1 MPPLVDAVSA
11 LRQHLAGRYDIEREL
26 GVGGMATV
34 YLAHDVKHDRDVA
47 VKVLKPELGAVL
59 GAERFLSEIK
69 VTANLQHPNLL
80 PLFDS
85 GDADGLLYYV
95 MPYVQGE
102 TLRERLQREQ
112 QLPVDETIRLVTLMA
127 GALDFAHA
135 RGVVHRDLKPENI
148 LLQAGQPV
156 IADFGIALAV
166 AHAGGERVTQ
176 TGLSLGTPQYMSPE
190 QAAGDRAVDARSDQ
204 YSLASVT
211 YEMLTGEAPH
221 TGANAQVVIGRLMT
235 ETPRSI
241 RNVRPAVSAGVD
253 AAVQRALS
261 KSPADRF
268 STCGDFSRALGLGTT
283 PGTNS
288 PPTPRL
294 EHRSVI
300 AALAGAIVVATVA
313 GGFWWSA
320 RDSSPLLTIGRA
332 TQLTSDDGLEI
343 QPALS
348 PDGKLVAYSA
358 GNSSRM
364 RVFIRPAGGGRT
376 VPLSDDS
383 TSVETH
389 AQWSPNGDSL
399 LFLSRGGVFVSSAL
413 GGVSRAVV
421 EPSPGLVVTS
431 AMWSPDGTRIA
442 YARGDSLFVLKSRD
456 GKPILLATSSDLH
469 SCNWSPKDLWIAC
482 VSGNS
487 MNVTPGTAFAN
498 IAPSAIVLIP
508 TTGGEV
514 MRIAEPSAF
523 NQSPIWSADG
533 KRLYFISNRQGPRD
547 VYTVRVSGS
556 GRVQGEPTRLTTG
569 LGAISIS
576 MSRDGRRMVYAA
588 YSARANLWSQPI
600 PSGPPSSAESAIPIT
615 TGSQVIESVHV
626 SHDGHWLF
634 FDSNING
641 NADLFRV
648 ATTGGQ
654 PEQLTS
660 DSADE
665 FAPDLSPDGRI
676 IVYHVWRNGVR
687 SIELKSLDG
696 RPVEHLSKTTLL
708 GVLPTWSPDGAT
720 IAFTQFPPPA
730 IAIVRRGANGRW
742 SSPKT
747 IARGGGHPM
756 WSPDGLRIAY
766 AATTDATRIDS
777 TMVVNLSGGTPKRL
791 FQPGPSAPP
800 SNSSALWSVDGK
812 RIYLKAHD
820 ENGRTSFWSVNSD
833 GGSPRLLVRFPS
845 PDRQSSRADFAVD
858 RTRFYFTIEDRQSD
872 VFLAEMIDK

>member
-1 MPPLVDAVSA
+1 LVDALST

-34 YLAHDVKHDRDVA
+34 YLAHDVKHNRDVA
-47 VKVLKPELGAVL
+47 VKVLKHELGAVL
-59 GAERFLSEIK
+59 GAERFLHEIK

-95 MPYVQGE
+95 MPYFEGE
-102 TLRERLQREQ
+102 TLRARLRREQ
-112 QLPVDETIRLVTLMA
+112 QLPVDETIRLVTIMA

-166 AHAGGERVTQ
+166 VQAAGERVTQ

-190 QAAGDRAVDARSDQ
+190 QATGDRAVDARSDE
-204 YSLASVT
+204 YSLAAVT

-221 TGANAQVVIGRLMT
+221 TGANAQVVIARLMT
-235 ETPRSI
+235 ETPRII
-241 RNVRPAVSAGVD
+241 RNARPAVSIGVD

-268 STCGDFSRALGLGTT
+268 ATCGDFARALGQSAK
-283 PGTNS
+283 PGVS
-288 PPTPRL
+288 PSPTPRFQQ
-294 EHRSVI
+294 RYI
-300 AALAGAIVVATVA
+300 RAALVSAIVVAIVTS
-313 GGFWWSA
+313 GFWWQA
-320 RDSSPLLTIGRA
+320 HDSSPLLTIGRA
-332 TQLTSDDGLEI
+332 TQLTSDNGLEI
-343 QPALS
+343 QPAIS

-358 GNSSRM
+358 GNSVRM
-364 RVFIRPAGGGRT
+364 RIFIRPAGGGRT

-383 TSVETH
+383 ASVETH

-421 EPSPGLVVTS
+421 APSSGPVVTS
-431 AMWSPDGTRIA
+431 AMWSADGTRIA
-442 YARGDSLFVLKSRD
+442 YARGDSLFVLKPRG

-469 SCNWSPKDLWIAC
+469 SCNWSPTDRWIAC

-498 IAPSAIVLIP
+498 IGPSAIVVIP
-508 TTGGEV
+508 TAGGEAMLIV
-514 MRIAEPSAF
+514 KPPAF
-523 NQSPIWSADG
+523 NQSPIWSTDG

-547 VYTVRVSGS
+547 IYSVRVSGT
-556 GRVQGEPTRLTTG
+556 GQAQGEPTRLTTG

-576 MSRDGRRMVYAA
+576 MSRDGRRLVYAA
-588 YSARANLWSQPI
+588 YSARANLWAQPI
-600 PSGPPSSAESAIPIT
+600 PSGSSSTVESAIAIT

-626 SHDGHWLF
+626 SHDGRWLF
-634 FDSNING
+634 YDSNING
-641 NADLFRV
+641 NADIFRV
-648 ATTGGQ
+648 GTTGGT
-654 PEQLTS
+654 PEQITS
-660 DSADE
+660 ESADE

-676 IVYHVWRNGVR
+676 IIYHVWRNGIR

-696 RPVEHLSKTTLL
+696 SPVEQLSKTTLP

-730 IAIVRRGANGRW
+730 IAIARREASGHW

-756 WSPDGLRIAY
+756 WSPDGLRIVY
-766 AATTDATRIDS
+766 GATTDATRIDS
-777 TMVVNLSGGTPKRL
+777 TMVVNLSGGSPHRL

-800 SNSSALWSVDGK
+800 TNSAALWSVDGK
-812 RIYLKAHD
+812 LIYLKAHD
-820 ENGRTSFWSVNSD
+820 ENGRTSFWSLNSD
-833 GGSPRLLVRFPS
+833 GGNPRLLVRFPN
-845 PDRQSSRADFAVD
+845 PDRQSSRADFAAD
-858 RTRFYFTIEDRQSD
+858 RKRFYFTIEDRQSD